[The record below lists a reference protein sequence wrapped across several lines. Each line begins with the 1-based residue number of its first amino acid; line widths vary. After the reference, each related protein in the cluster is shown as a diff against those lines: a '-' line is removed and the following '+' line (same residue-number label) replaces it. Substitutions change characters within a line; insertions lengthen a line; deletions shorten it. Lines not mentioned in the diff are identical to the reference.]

1 MPSLPDLTAYM
12 QQIRLCDAYNNI
24 RYCPAGTH
32 TIVPTENEGSLAF
45 LVEGDGILNIRGA
58 KYELT
63 EDNYFIQKVYTS
75 NEFINQPV
83 TLTLDKGY
91 VIVIESRDWR

>member
-1 MPSLPDLTAYM
+1 MRCLQYHPLLPCWHAYHS
-12 QQIRLCDAYNNI
+12 AYWE
-24 RYCPAGTH
+24 RGY
-32 TIVPTENEGSLAF
+32 LAF

-63 EDNYFIQKVYTS
+63 KDNYFIQKVYTS

-83 TLTLDKGY
+83 TVTLDKGY